1 MVVGA
6 RLAEKARQHK
16 GIAYGRADL
25 DKVLADGLAV
35 VHGVEGCNLVD
46 THWGHLEHASD
57 LIHDA
62 DAGEAVL
69 ALAQVEQGHDGGLFV
84 LLGVSLE
91 DLGHDG
97 FILLV
102 EFEGDIGVVLGG
114 ISVLHDLGGEY

>member
-1 MVVGA
+1 MASAGDGA
-6 RLAEKARQHK
+6 GAGAYRCAGLNEELAH
-16 GIAYGRADL
+16 G
-25 DKVLADGLAV
+25 VSV
-35 VHGVEGCNLVD
+35 VHGVERGHFVD
-46 THWGHLEHASD
+46 SHGRHLQQASD
-57 LIHDA
+57 LVHDA